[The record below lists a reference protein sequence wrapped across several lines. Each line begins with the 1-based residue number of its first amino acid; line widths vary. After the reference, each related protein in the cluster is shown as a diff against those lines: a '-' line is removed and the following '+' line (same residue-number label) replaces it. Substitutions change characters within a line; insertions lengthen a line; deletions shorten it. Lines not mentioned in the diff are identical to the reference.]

1 MSKKKNLPLQ
11 AWLIIGIPILG
22 VLFIYLSFPDSQQER
37 DELVEMLGTT
47 NHGELI
53 YPAIDATGKEIVLE
67 DDSLIEFGMENSRW
81 KFIIFDDGNCMD
93 ACRKSLFVTGQIHK
107 LIPKRSN
114 RIERIYISPNKPD
127 AELVAEL
134 KKEDS
139 ALLFAHSSLGSVIQR
154 EQTLPQRDDA
164 YYLMDS
170 KGQIIMY
177 YHSEHEYKRIIKDL
191 KVLL

>member
-1 MSKKKNLPLQ
+1 MSEKKGLPLQ

-22 VLFIYLSFPDSQQER
+22 VLLMYLSFPDSQQER

-53 YPAIDATGKEIVLE
+53 YPAIDTAGQEIVLE
-67 DDSLIEFGMENSRW
+67 DGSLLAFGTENSRW

-93 ACRKSLFVTGQIHK
+93 ACRKSLFITGQIHK
-107 LIPKRSN
+107 LIPKRSK

-127 AELVAEL
+127 AELMAEL
-134 KKEDS
+134 KKEDP
-139 ALLFAHSSLGSVIQR
+139 ALLFAQSELASAIEHEQAMPQR
-154 EQTLPQRDDA
+154 EDA

-177 YHSEHEYKRIIKDL
+177 YHSDHDYKRIIKDL